1 VKKLWPSLLTAAI
14 LAAMALLA
22 GCEITQ
28 RDYKEPDAPRFEPL
42 PAIGKP
48 RVALVLGGGGP
59 RGFAHIGVIKVL
71 EANGIEPDLIVGTS
85 VGSMIGALYADGYRA
100 EELERIALNINP
112 LQFISI
118 SMEGASG
125 NALALEEF
133 INEHVHNKQMQ
144 GLRRTFAAVATRV
157 DDRSLRV
164 FTAGN
169 TGVAV
174 RASSAIPSQFKPT
187 RILGIDYMD
196 GDETSPVPIKAAR
209 ELGADVVIAVDV
221 SAHLSTTPP
230 TVPDEWRI
238 RDRRRTEQVAREAP
252 LADVLIH
259 PDLGYYADIRD
270 AYRRRSIA
278 TAERLTADALP
289 RIRAAIAAASVRK

>member
-1 VKKLWPSLLTAAI
+1 MKRFWPVLLGV
-14 LAAMALLA
+14 LFLA
-22 GCEITQ
+22 GCELSQ
-28 RDYKEPDAPRFEPL
+28 RDYTAPDAPRFEPL
-42 PAIGKP
+42 PAGPKP

-59 RGFAHIGVIKVL
+59 RGFAHIGVIKAL
-71 EANGIEPDLIVGTS
+71 EANKIEPDLIVGTS
-85 VGSMIGALYADGYRA
+85 VGAMIGALYADGHPA
-100 EELERIALNINP
+100 EDLERIALNINP
-112 LQFISI
+112 LQFISL

-133 INEHVHNKQMQ
+133 INEQIHHKQMQ
-144 GLRRTFAAVATRV
+144 GLRRNFAAVATRA
-157 DDRSLRV
+157 DDHTLRV

-187 RILGIDYMD
+187 RILGVDYVD
-196 GDETSPVPIKAAR
+196 GDEISPVPIKTAR
-209 ELGADVVIAVDV
+209 DLGADVVIAVDV

-230 TVPDEWRI
+230 KVPDEWRT
-238 RDRRRTEQVAREAP
+238 RDRRRTDQVLREAP

-270 AYRRRSIA
+270 AYRRRSIE
-278 TAERLTADALP
+278 TAERLTIEALP
-289 RIRAAIAAASVRK
+289 RIRAAIARAKVAGSASN